1 MAKTASVAEMKAHF
15 SDFVRAAESGDTVLV
30 TRHGKPVVALV
41 PAAEVAQLARLR
53 AAGPEKGLASL
64 AGGWEDSEE
73 LVQWIEGSSRTRP
86 RDVPD
91 LD

>member
-1 MAKTASVAEMKAHF
+1 MSKTVSVAEIKAHF

-41 PAAEVAQLARLR
+41 PAADAAQLARLR

-64 AGGWEDSEE
+64 VGGWEGSEE
-73 LVQWIEGSSRTRP
+73 LAELIEQSPRSRP
-86 RDVPD
+86 REVPD